1 MTVFK
6 RPVSVDYQMAAG
18 RNHHPMKKNAHE
30 TSAAQAVPTENR
42 EIFMTLL
49 RDSLRATAEQMLREE
64 VDCLCGQ
71 SHRPEP
77 EAEYRRAGSESGT
90 CYAGGR
96 REALIRPRVR
106 RRGVNGVEREHRL
119 SSYSAM
125 RLPSNNAAAVVK
137 ALGAGMST
145 RSQEWASD
153 GVMSKT
159 AASRHW
165 IEATAAKIAELRERD
180 LRVTSFFGLMLDG
193 VALAADAVVIVAI
206 GLTEDGHKVVLD
218 FEPGASENAAV
229 ATALVA
235 RLQSRGFGPAAGTRL
250 FAVLDGSAPLH
261 SAVLA
266 AWPNAMI
273 QRCLVHKERNLYG
286 YLRHGDHAEA
296 SRLWR
301 RLRLAEGNDAG
312 HEALADLRSFL
323 STRNAAALTSLDEAG
338 DELITLHTLNVPS
351 TLNLSLLSTNAIE
364 NVIHNYRKHTAKVTR
379 WQTAT
384 NQISRW
390 TATALLHV
398 EAGFRRI
405 KGYADLPKLLVALA
419 GGRIQKPIH
428 EVEGLAPLHAS
439 PNLLSLAQST
449 NP

>member
-1 MTVFK
+1 
-6 RPVSVDYQMAAG
+6 
-18 RNHHPMKKNAHE
+18 
-30 TSAAQAVPTENR
+30 
-42 EIFMTLL
+42 MTLL
-49 RDSLRATAEQMLREE
+49 RDSLRVTAEQMLRSEVEE
-64 VDCLCGQ
+64 LCGE

-77 EAEYRRAGSESGT
+77 AAEYRRAGSESGA

-96 REALIRPRVR
+96 RETLIRPRVR
-106 RRGVNGVEREHRL
+106 RRGRNGIEREHVL
-119 SSYSAM
+119 ASYAAM
-125 RLPSNNAAAVVK
+125 RAPSNNAAAVVK
-137 ALGAGMST
+137 AMGGGMST

-180 LRVTSFFGLMLDG
+180 LRAAPFFGLMLDG
-193 VALAADAVVIVAI
+193 VGLADDAVVIVAI
-206 GLTEDGHKVVLD
+206 GLTQDGHKRVLD

-229 ATALVA
+229 AKALVA
-235 RLQSRGFGPAAGTRL
+235 RLQSRGFGPPPGSRL
-250 FAVLDGSAPLH
+250 LAVLDGSAPLH

-266 AWPNAMI
+266 AWPDALI

-301 RLRLAEGNDAG
+301 RLRLAEGHDAG
-312 HEALADLRSFL
+312 REALAALRSFFA
-323 STRNAAALTSLDEAG
+323 TRNAAALTSLEEAG
-338 DELITLHTLNVPS
+338 EELTTLHSLNVPS

-364 NVIHNYRKHTAKVTR
+364 NVIRNYRNQTAKVTR
-379 WQTAT
+379 WQSAT

-390 TATALLHV
+390 TATALLRV
-398 EAGFRRI
+398 EEGFRRI

-419 GGRIQKPIH
+419 GGKKPNPIH
-428 EVEGLAPLHAS
+428 EVEGLSPLHTS
-439 PNLLSLAQST
+439 PSLLTLAQST